1 MQTVAD
7 TARLVEDGIITS
19 EQATTIEAR
28 ARETMVSLAINAL
41 LCLGIIA
48 ATGGF
53 IAWLGTPASV
63 AITGL
68 LFLGMGALILAYGS
82 ELFRMFGNASALIGA
97 GMLIGGASLELMSK
111 YEDLAG
117 ATMSAGGF
125 IIASASAWL
134 LKSDRVSAR
143 FVTGSV
149 MLMGLAM
156 HLVGIAFLL
165 NQADATGAP
174 ITVFFLYTTVAVVAA
189 GWLTDVRL
197 VTALAIAPFAQAL
210 DTSTFYFDAAYV
222 FYSPEPT
229 LSIIQMAV
237 LIAGCLWIAAHR
249 PERMARHARVLAVMG
264 FVIANL
270 CALVGSL
277 FGDWVGQAIWGPR
290 YPRDPTLTRE
300 ERRMAWEEFQE
311 AQDIWRETALFVS
324 PDLYSVLW
332 AAALVAL
339 IFWAAHKS
347 QRGLFNASV
356 TFAGIHAYTQFFESY
371 HEEPLAYVIGGIA
384 AIPLAWGM
392 WRLDHWIVA
401 KRDLTLSENQRQE
414 QSA

>member
-1 MQTVAD
+1 MQAVAD
-7 TARLVEDGIITS
+7 TIRLVEDGVITR
-19 EQATTIEAR
+19 EQSAIIEAR
-28 ARETMVSLAINAL
+28 ARETMVHLAINAL

-63 AITGL
+63 AVTGL
-68 LFLGMGALILAYGS
+68 LFLGMGAMILAYGS

-111 YEDLAG
+111 YEDVAG
-117 ATMSAGGF
+117 AAMSAGGL
-125 IIASASAWL
+125 IISSAAAWL

-149 MLMGLAM
+149 MLMGLSM

-165 NQADATGAP
+165 EQADKTGAP
-174 ITVFFLYTTVAVVAA
+174 ISAFYLYTTVALVAV
-189 GWLTDVRL
+189 GLLTDVRL
-197 VTALAIAPFAQAL
+197 VTALAIVPFAQAL

-222 FYSPEPT
+222 FYSPEST
-229 LSIIQMAV
+229 LSIIQMAALV
-237 LIAGCLWIAAHR
+237 AGCLWIAAHR
-249 PERMARHARVLAVMG
+249 PERIARHARVLAVMA
-264 FVIANL
+264 FVVANL

-277 FGDWVGQAIWGPR
+277 WGDWVGETIWGPGN
-290 YPRDPTLTRE
+290 YWGPGYTWKELQV
-300 ERRMAWEEFQE
+300 F
-311 AQDIWRETALFVS
+311 RETALYVS
-324 PDLYSVLW
+324 SDLYAVLW

-339 IFWAAHKS
+339 ILWAAHES

-371 HEEPLAYVIGGIA
+371 HEEPLAYVIGGIT

-392 WRLDHWIVA
+392 WRLDDWIVA
-401 KRDLTLSENQRQE
+401 KRDLRLSEHRQK
-414 QSA
+414 SDPRSS